1 MNNRYQRSRHGIHN
15 LTRPEIVAD
24 PHRYIDSI
32 AELGPLFFDEVGKV
46 WVCSGYAES
55 KAVLADYRRFSSTRT
70 HDAGELLERGFP
82 EAAEVAGIIREQLL
96 FTDPPKHDR
105 VRDPLRGEFTNGAV
119 TARDEALRELVDN
132 ALRELPAQ
140 GTFDLVAE
148 YAATFPPRLVT
159 LLLGMPGREA
169 DVTRWADGYERLIGS
184 LSALPQLRDREILPT
199 LREAMDASRAE
210 VARGRGGEGNDLIA
224 TLAARLLADDELSSD
239 NGAHAEHVIAANCLV
254 LAAGGY
260 QTLTQL
266 ITTGLLRLADNPSQR
281 ELLRTDPE
289 LVDGAIEEF
298 LRIDGSSQYVARRA
312 TESVEIGDRTIA
324 EGDTV
329 LVHLA
334 AANLDP
340 RVFTEPKR
348 LDITRREAKHL
359 GFGLGRHYCAGAPL
373 AERMA
378 RWAILGFLD
387 RFDEYE
393 LADRPDALTWGRHAN
408 TRCPEH
414 AWLRTGPAVETPAAE
429 IPAAANVAA
438 AGATTELD
446 RHRQVEEWNN
456 TATPIPPHNGW
467 HQLVEYWAQLTPH
480 AHAIEDEQGTHSY
493 RELDRRANA
502 LAATLRSYGVQPGSI
517 VGVLVDRCA
526 DLAVAAL
533 AIAKAG
539 GAFLLADPESPPER
553 LRAMADESRA
563 ELIIASPATRSRLD
577 SIGLPAAALVPDTG
591 READAPPNTGASR
604 GCTAYL
610 VFTSGTT
617 GRPKGIAIDHEAVL
631 NLHTAQRHV
640 LRIAPTDRILQ
651 FLSPNFDGCFFE
663 MLLALSAGATLVF
676 APTSRLVV
684 GRPLWRTLRER
695 RVSTV
700 VLTPSVWAAL
710 PEDPLPDLR
719 IAGAA
724 GERLPAPVAARW
736 SAPGRRFVNLY
747 GPAETA
753 VWATWHEVSDPLS
766 APPIGRPV
774 ANKRVYVMDDDM
786 RPLGIGQSGEL
797 YVGGVG
803 VGRYLSQPHLM
814 EERFAVDPFA
824 ARTGALIYRTGDVGR
839 RLPDGSLEYLGRR
852 ERQVEIRGRRIEL
865 EEIERVLE
873 TAPGVRECAVTA
885 HEGRLTAT
893 IVAGG
898 NGVDEAEI
906 REYLAARLHSG
917 MMPAAVVVVA
927 NLPRT
932 AVGKREQPLVSTP
945 VPPALPASAAADTE
959 VVGGAAT
966 LATWRLTRIFADCL
980 DIAPQMVRSDTDF
993 FSAGG
998 DSLALSELIARTEEE
1013 FGVELDIDQLLAKPA
1028 PEALASSI
1036 LGIVDGNQN
1045 LVNSLREHARAGAPE
1060 AFSEVSDG
1068 EPIGLEVLAEGS
1080 AHSGTVLLIHGTMD
1094 SATAFR
1100 KVATRLE
1107 GWTVVSYDRR
1117 GWAGSRTRAS
1127 EGLTLDDHVS
1137 DLVRVLRT
1145 LPKPVVAG
1153 HSYGGL
1159 VALCAAARQPGL
1171 VDAVVAYEP
1180 PLRWLPWWPADE
1192 EWQHLVSEKVPDGPA
1207 AVARAL
1213 IGAVT
1218 GRAPRA
1224 KAGDPGLAADGA
1236 AVLTEMTDPGVDVP
1250 SFEPVALEVPLV
1262 VAAGEKS
1269 LAHHREVSRRLADL
1283 APNATFAEVP
1293 GARHIGH
1300 VTHAAQFAQLVE
1312 RAAAEAGQ

>member
-1 MNNRYQRSRHGIHN
+1 MNNRYNRSRHGIHN
-15 LTRPEIVAD
+15 LTRPEIVAA

-32 AELGPLFFDEVGKV
+32 AELGPIFFDEVGKV
-46 WVCSGYAES
+46 WMCSGYAES

-70 HDAGELLERGFP
+70 HDAGELLGRGFP
-82 EAAEVAGIIREQLL
+82 DAAEVAAIIREQLL
-96 FTDPPKHDR
+96 FTDPPKHNR
-105 VRDPLRGEFTNGAV
+105 VRDSIRGEFTKGAV
-119 TARDEALRELVDN
+119 EAHDAALAELVGET
-132 ALRELPAQ
+132 LRELPVR
-140 GTFDLVAE
+140 GSFDLVGH

-184 LSALPQLRDREILPT
+184 LSSLPQLRDREVLPA
-199 LREAMDASRAE
+199 LRDAMTAFRAE
-210 VARGRGGEGNDLIA
+210 VCRRHRDCKSNDLIA
-224 TLAARLLADDELSSD
+224 TMTSHLLADGADDALSGD
-239 NGAHAEHVIAANCLV
+239 DGALAEHVIAANCLV

-260 QTLTQL
+260 QTLTHL
-266 ITTGLLRLADNPSQR
+266 ITTGLVRLAENPAQR
-281 ELLRTDPE
+281 EMLRTDPD
-289 LVDGAIEEF
+289 LIDGAIDEF
-298 LRIDGSSQYVARRA
+298 MRIDGSSQYVARRA
-312 TESVEIGDRTIA
+312 TEEIEIGGRTIA
-324 EGDTV
+324 AGDTV

-334 AANLDP
+334 AANLDS
-340 RVFTEPKR
+340 RVFHDPKK

-378 RWAILGFLD
+378 RQAILGFLG
-387 RFDEYE
+387 RFDEYG

-408 TRCPEH
+408 TRCAAH
-414 AWLRTGPAVETPAAE
+414 AWVRTGPAEARETPAAA
-429 IPAAANVAA
+429 P
-438 AGATTELD
+438 GRLD
-446 RHRQVEEWNN
+446 RHRQLEEWNN
-456 TATPIPPHNGW
+456 TATPLPPHSGW
-467 HQLVEYWAQLTPH
+467 HQLVEYWARITPN
-480 AHAIEDEQGTHSY
+480 APAVEDEQGTHSY
-493 RELDRRANA
+493 RTLDRRANA
-502 LAATLRSYGVQPGSI
+502 LAATLRSYNVQPGSV
-517 VGVLVDRCA
+517 VGVLVDRSA

-539 GAFLLADPESPPER
+539 GALLFADPESPAER
-553 LRAMADESRA
+553 LRAMAGESRA
-563 ELIIASPATRSRLD
+563 DLIIATPATRSRLD
-577 SIGLPAAALVPDTG
+577 SIDLPATVLVPDTS
-591 READAPPNTGASR
+591 READAPPNTGANLGS
-604 GCTAYL
+604 TAYL

-617 GRPKGIAIDHEAVL
+617 GRPKGIAIDQEAVV
-631 NLHTAQRHV
+631 NLHAAQRHV
-640 LRIAPTDRILQ
+640 LRIAPTDRVLQ
-651 FLSPNFDGCFFE
+651 YLSPNFDGCFFE
-663 MLLALSAGATLVF
+663 ILAALSAGATLVV
-676 APTSRLVV
+676 APSSRLVA
-684 GRPLWRTLRER
+684 GPPLWRTLRDR

-719 IAGAA
+719 IACAA

-736 SAPGRRFVNLY
+736 SAPGRRFLNLY

-753 VWATWHEVSDPLS
+753 VWATWHEVTDPLT

-774 ANKRVYVMDDDM
+774 ANKRVYVMDEHL

-797 YVGGVG
+797 CVGGTG
-803 VGRYLSQPHLM
+803 VGRYLSRPDLM

-824 ARTGALIYRTGDVGR
+824 TRTGELMYRTGDVGR
-839 RLPDGSLEYLGRR
+839 RLPDGSLAYLGRHD
-852 ERQVEIRGRRIEL
+852 RQVEIRGRRVEL

-893 IVAGG
+893 VVPAG
-898 NGVDEAEI
+898 NDVDEATI
-906 REYLAARLHSG
+906 RQYLAARLHTG
-917 MMPAAVVVVA
+917 MQPAAMVVVA

-932 AVGKREQPLVSTP
+932 AVGKREQPLVSTA
-945 VPPALPASAAADTE
+945 VPAAAPAPAGSDTA
-959 VVGGAAT
+959 VVGEAPA

-980 DIAPQMVRSDTDF
+980 DVAPQNVKSDTDF

-1013 FGVELDIDQLLAKPA
+1013 FGVELDIDDLLAKPA

-1036 LGIVDGNQN
+1036 LGVAGGNQI
-1045 LVNSLREHARAGAPE
+1045 LVDSLREYARAGAPGE
-1060 AFSEVSDG
+1060 FPEVNDG
-1068 EPIGLEVLAEGS
+1068 EPPGLQVLAEGS
-1080 AHSGTVLLIHGTMD
+1080 GESGTVLLVHGTMD
-1094 SATAFR
+1094 RATAFR
-1100 KVATRLE
+1100 KAATRLK

-1117 GWAGSRTRAS
+1117 GWAGSRTRAHD
-1127 EGLTLDDHVS
+1127 GLTLDDHVR
-1137 DLVRVLRT
+1137 DLVRALRT

-1171 VDAVVAYEP
+1171 VKAVVAYEP

-1192 EWQHLVSEKVPDGPA
+1192 EWQRLVSEKVPDGPA
-1207 AVARAL
+1207 AVAGAL

-1224 KAGDPGLAADGA
+1224 KGADPGLAADGA
-1236 AVLTEMTDPGVDVP
+1236 AVLTEMTDPAVDAP
-1250 SFEPVALEVPLV
+1250 SFEPATLEVPLV

-1269 LAHHREVSRRLADL
+1269 LAHHREVSQRLADL
-1283 APNATFAEVP
+1283 APNARFAEVP

-1300 VTHAAQFAQLVE
+1300 ITHAAQFAQLVE
-1312 RAAAEAGQ
+1312 RAAAEAGP